1 MTQCYVQ
8 SGDREAISHGR
19 PPPRRTMPAMGCP
32 VKRISMAPVSVFP
45 NGRSLLLLPVM
56 LGYGILDMHIELDR
70 ANSLPEES
78 PVRDAEKRKPCG
90 RFVRLHRPRFA
101 MSRHR
106 IVRAFVRWHTEAS
119 QLATYPLFLRSSTH
133 MLDEIQ
139 NVCRLRLPHGTR
151 DPWQRLV
158 ARDRPGCQHRSFADR
173 GFNAITDP
181 EWFARGFN
189 PPVPIPDVAYR
200 FRCAAAPPFQDFT
213 MPNVSKATLRTRR
226 CRVRQIEQT
235 DRLRL
240 LR

>member
-1 MTQCYVQ
+1 
-8 SGDREAISHGR
+8 
-19 PPPRRTMPAMGCP
+19 
-32 VKRISMAPVSVFP
+32 
-45 NGRSLLLLPVM
+45 M
-56 LGYGILDMHIELDR
+56 LGYGILAMHIELDR

-101 MSRHR
+101 MNRHR

-158 ARDRPGCQHRSFADR
+158 ARDRPGCQHRSFADP
-173 GFNAITDP
+173 GFNANTDP
-181 EWFARGFN
+181 EWFR
-189 PPVPIPDVAYR
+189 VASTRPY
-200 FRCAAAPPFQDFT
+200 PFQT
-213 MPNVSKATLRTRR
+213 SRIVSDALRPLPFRTSR
-226 CRVRQIEQT
+226 CRTFRRRLCGPGGAMCAKSSKLTACDYCDEVT
-235 DRLRL
+235 DP
-240 LR
+240 